1 MKTKVVTEPKFIVKS
16 ENKVVIC
23 NMRVDMQLRE
33 SEIWPIM
40 REKWWG
46 TKAPKV
52 NFLGEF
58 VVTAKARCNSADTF
72 DETVGKRIAESRAK
86 AKAFKIAKNVWDCV
100 AKGFVESAKMA
111 EVMTKNCAAVEEIE
125 VNHVKELVK

>member
-1 MKTKVVTEPKFIVKS
+1 MKTKVVTEPKFIVKP

-33 SEIWPIM
+33 SEIWPII
-40 REKWWG
+40 REEWWD

-52 NFLGEF
+52 NYFGEF
-58 VVTAKARCNSADTF
+58 VVTAKARCNSVDTF

-86 AKAFKIAKNVWDCV
+86 AKAFKIAKNVWDCIVEGLYNSTKV
-100 AKGFVESAKMA
+100 AEERA
-111 EVMTKNCAAVEEIE
+111 KNCKIVEEVE
-125 VNHVKELVK
+125 LRHVEKLVK